1 MLEYHNDNLNNI
13 STNNKKIPNVSNTS
27 SEIRKYNS
35 KNIKKMDEPN
45 KIIKVQG
52 DDEKIVEMT
61 SGAAQRSVVLKDM
74 IENYPDDPVYTIK
87 SVKGDTLEKIKEYL
101 EHYANSEPPIVP
113 KPLKSSDF
121 KECVDEW
128 DYNFIGKVDDN
139 EILENMILAANFMN
153 IKPLLILLA
162 AKIASKI
169 KDVNTQ
175 TIRTVF
181 GIKELNEEEKKQ
193 FKEDKD
199 YLEQNINI

>member
-1 MLEYHNDNLNNI
+1 
-13 STNNKKIPNVSNTS
+13 
-27 SEIRKYNS
+27 
-35 KNIKKMDEPN
+35 MDEPN

-74 IENYPDDPVYTIK
+74 IENYPDDPVYKIK

-139 EILENMILAANFMN
+139 DTLENMILAANFMN

>member
-1 MLEYHNDNLNNI
+1 
-13 STNNKKIPNVSNTS
+13 
-27 SEIRKYNS
+27 
-35 KNIKKMDEPN
+35 MDEPN

-74 IENYPDDPVYTIK
+74 IENYPDDPVYKIK

-193 FKEDKD
+193 FKDDKN
-199 YLEQNINI
+199 YLEQNVNN